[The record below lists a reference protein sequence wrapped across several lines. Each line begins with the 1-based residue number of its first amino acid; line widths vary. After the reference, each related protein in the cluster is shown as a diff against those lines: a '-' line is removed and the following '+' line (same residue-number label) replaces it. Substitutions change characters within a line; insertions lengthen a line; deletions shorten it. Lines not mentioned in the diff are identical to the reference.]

1 MIFVI
6 VVVIT
11 IVSLFGCVC
20 IKKPAVRLGLEIIV
34 VLGLMLAV
42 LISSVTYTTRY
53 RVNFVDS
60 STSQDGKYELL
71 FQQIGDPDWPFGYT
85 HARLVLKDEL
95 GTIAKYSFD
104 VRNDGAAVHSYS
116 WKVTWKEDSVEAVIS
131 GKEQNDEQYILY
143 FDGKTDSNQ
152 LETKYGKTD
161 EDGYPLWEEDQAYK
175 RELLKVAGVIAQ
187 NTDDEIK
194 CYLPAKGYPYVVISS
209 SEFRRK
215 IVNETI

>member
-95 GTIAKYSFD
+95 GTIGDVSDIFKRNNCNITHLGVYSQH
-104 VRNDGAAVHSYS
+104 NGYS
-116 WKVTWKEDSVEAVIS
+116 DLIIRINTFQTDALEKDLNAS
-131 GKEQNDEQYILY
+131 GYRVLSI
-143 FDGKTDSNQ
+143 
-152 LETKYGKTD
+152 TKN
-161 EDGYPLWEEDQAYK
+161 P
-175 RELLKVAGVIAQ
+175 
-187 NTDDEIK
+187 N
-194 CYLPAKGYPYVVISS
+194 
-209 SEFRRK
+209 
-215 IVNETI
+215 